1 MSPTMERTDLIAA
14 IHAAITASAG
24 SIGISA
30 TIAADLAHQVEDR
43 LRITVSG
50 GDLRYIGKIDR
61 VARAHT
67 LRQKFDGTN
76 LKALAAELDITERRA
91 RQILYGK

>member
-1 MSPTMERTDLIAA
+1 MERTDLIAA

-43 LRITVSG
+43 LRLSVAGEVMYVNKVDRTERARR
-50 GDLRYIGKIDR
+50 LRTNFNG
-61 VARAHT
+61 
-67 LRQKFDGTN
+67 QN
-76 LKALAAELDITERRA
+76 LKELAVAEGLTTRRV
-91 RQILYGK
+91 RQIVTGR